1 MRARDTTVSPPADQ
15 PLDRATDV
23 VVVGAGLA
31 GLPVAWEL
39 ARRGASVRVVDAGP
53 PGAGT
58 SHVAAGMLAPVTET
72 EPDDPE
78 HLAVG
83 RAGLD
88 RWPAFAA
95 ALQDESG
102 LAVPLHAAGTLAVA
116 RDRDEAEALG
126 RFADVCGRF
135 GLPVERL
142 LPSAARRLEPA
153 LAPTLRGALAIPGDA
168 AVDPRRVV
176 AALVAALRGRA
187 VSMVQGQ
194 VERVVWAD
202 DRGEGAD
209 PAKIDGGAPRPAGH
223 PTSGGGVRPPRATG
237 VRLTDGT
244 VLRAGTVVL
253 ATGARTVDGLPA
265 AARVPVRPVKGQL
278 LVLRDPSGPGLVD
291 RVLRF
296 GTGYLVPR
304 GDGRYVLGAT
314 TEERGFDVATTAWA
328 LHDLLRDGF
337 ELVPGLLDLEVEE
350 TLAGLRPTTP
360 DALPAIGLASGVDGL
375 WWATGHHRNGVLLAP
390 LTGELIAD
398 GIAGRRAPAAGGS
411 AGDAGRVARLVAP
424 ARFVGRGTARGDA
437 ASSRPGPARVGP
449 PSGRV
454 STAQIVTPD
463 RPAPTPEDLRA

>member
-1 MRARDTTVSPPADQ
+1 MRARDTTVSLPADQ

-31 GLPVAWEL
+31 GLPVAWDL
-39 ARRGASVRVVDAGP
+39 ARRGASVRIVDAGA

-88 RWPAFAA
+88 RWSAFAA
-95 ALQDESG
+95 ALEDASG
-102 LAVPLHAAGTLAVA
+102 VALPLHAAGTLAVA

-135 GLPVERL
+135 GLPVQRL

-153 LAPTLRGALAIPGDA
+153 LAPTLRGALEIPGDA

-176 AALVAALRGRA
+176 AALVAALGERGVR
-187 VSMVQGQ
+187 V
-194 VERVVWAD
+194 VERQVDRVEWAD
-202 DRGEGAD
+202 G
-209 PAKIDGGAPRPAGH
+209 PL
-223 PTSGGGVRPPRATG
+223 RAAG
-237 VRLTDGT
+237 VRLVDGT
-244 VLRAGTVVL
+244 LLRAGAVVL
-253 ATGARTVDGLPA
+253 ATGARTVDGVPPV
-265 AARVPVRPVKGQL
+265 ARVPVRPVKGQL

-296 GTGYLVPR
+296 GSGYLVPR
-304 GDGRYVLGAT
+304 DDGRYVLGAT

-360 DALPAIGLASGVDGL
+360 DALPAIGPAVGVDGL

-398 GIAGRRAPAAGGS
+398 GIAGSPTPGDRGTRDDAAVRGT
-411 AGDAGRVARLVAP
+411 RPVAELVAP
-424 ARFVGRGTARGDA
+424 ARFAAREGA
-437 ASSRPGPARVGP
+437 RTEGASLPPG
-449 PSGRV
+449 
-454 STAQIVTPD
+454 VTPTAG
-463 RPAPTPEDLRA
+463 APRAPDPDPIPEDLRA

>member
-1 MRARDTTVSPPADQ
+1 MRARDTTVSRPADQ

-23 VVVGAGLA
+23 LVVGAGLA

-39 ARRGASVRVVDAGP
+39 ARRGATVRVVDAGA

-72 EPDDPE
+72 EPDDPD

-83 RAGLD
+83 RAGLS

-95 ALQDESG
+95 ALEAESG
-102 LAVPLHAAGTLAVA
+102 VAVPLHAAGTLAVA

-176 AALVAALRGRA
+176 AALVAALRGRN
-187 VSMVQGQ
+187 VSVVDGR
-194 VERVVWAD
+194 VERVLLS
-202 DRGEGAD
+202 REGA
-209 PAKIDGGAPRPAGH
+209 AAGR
-223 PTSGGGVRPPRATG
+223 GPRASG
-237 VRLTDGT
+237 VLLADGT
-244 VLRAGTVVL
+244 VLRAGAVVL
-253 ATGARTVDGLPA
+253 ATGARAVDGMPVG
-265 AARVPVRPVKGQL
+265 ARVPVRPVKGQL

-360 DALPAIGLASGVDGL
+360 DALPAIGPAAGVDGL

-390 LTGELIAD
+390 LTGELVAD
-398 GIAGRRAPAAGGS
+398 GLAGRTSSGAAS
-411 AGDAGRVARLVAP
+411 TADDAGAVAALVAP
-424 ARFVGRGTARGDA
+424 GRFAGPRPGADGPPTAGPVP
-437 ASSRPGPARVGP
+437 SRPTADRPVADRPVP
-449 PSGRV
+449 GRR
-454 STAQIVTPD
+454 SPD
-463 RPAPTPEDLRA
+463 RPVPIPEDPRA

>member
-1 MRARDTTVSPPADQ
+1 MRAGDTTVTPSADQ
-15 PLDRATDV
+15 PPDRATDV
-23 VVVGAGLA
+23 LVVGAGLA

-39 ARRGASVRVVDAGP
+39 ARRGASVRVVDAGA
-53 PGAGT
+53 PGGGT

-72 EPDDPE
+72 EPDDPD

-83 RAGLD
+83 RAGLQ

-95 ALQDESG
+95 ALEAESG
-102 LAVPLHAAGTLAVA
+102 VAVALHGAGTLALA

-126 RFADVCGRF
+126 RFAGVCDRF

-176 AALVAALRGRA
+176 AALVGALRARGVTVLA
-187 VSMVQGQ
+187 GT
-194 VERVVWAD
+194 VERVLTSRD
-202 DRGEGAD
+202 
-209 PAKIDGGAPRPAGH
+209 AGR
-223 PTSGGGVRPPRATG
+223 VPRATG
-237 VRLTDGT
+237 VRLADGT
-244 VLRAGTVVL
+244 VLRAGAVVL
-253 ATGARTVDGLPA
+253 ATGARIIDGLPD

-296 GTGYLVPR
+296 GSGYLVPR

-314 TEERGFDVATTAWA
+314 TEERGFDVGTTAWA

-360 DALPAIGLASGVDGL
+360 DALPAIGPADGVDGL

-390 LTGELIAD
+390 LTGELVAD
-398 GIAGRRAPAAGGS
+398 GLAGRRGADRGVPDVAPA
-411 AGDAGRVARLVAP
+411 DAAIVAALVAP
-424 ARFVGRGTARGDA
+424 ARFAVR
-437 ASSRPGPARVGP
+437 RPV
-449 PSGRV
+449 
-454 STAQIVTPD
+454 PD
-463 RPAPTPEDLRA
+463 RPVPTPEDLRA

>member
-1 MRARDTTVSPPADQ
+1 MRARDTPVPAPPTIPADR
-15 PLDRATDV
+15 PTDV
-23 VVVGAGLA
+23 LVVGAGLA

-39 ARRGASVRVVDAGP
+39 VRRGATVRVVDAGA

-72 EPDDPE
+72 EPDDPG

-95 ALQDESG
+95 ALTAESG
-102 LAVPLHAAGTLAVA
+102 IELPLHAAGTLALA
-116 RDRDEAEALG
+116 RDRDEAEALA
-126 RFADVCGRF
+126 RFAAVCDRF
-135 GLPVERL
+135 ELTAERV

-176 AALVAALRGRA
+176 TALVGALRSRGVEMARG
-187 VSMVQGQ
+187 V
-194 VERVVWAD
+194 VERVVL
-202 DRGEGAD
+202 
-209 PAKIDGGAPRPAGH
+209 DG
-223 PTSGGGVRPPRATG
+223 PRATG
-237 VRLTDGT
+237 VLLADGT
-244 VLRAGTVVL
+244 PLRAGAVVL
-253 ATGARTVDGLPA
+253 ATGARVLPGLPDH
-265 AARVPVRPVKGQL
+265 ARVPVRPVKGQL
-278 LVLRDPSGPGLVD
+278 LVLRDPSGPGLVE

-304 GDGRYVLGAT
+304 DDGRYVLGAT
-314 TEERGFDVATTAWA
+314 TEERGFDTATTAWA

-360 DALPAIGLASGVDGL
+360 DALPAIGPASGVDGV

-390 LTGELIAD
+390 LTGALVAGALSGETPSAAD
-398 GIAGRRAPAAGGS
+398 AQVAALVAPGRFDRPGPVAPAPSSTTTAPAAPTGADRDPS
-411 AGDAGRVARLVAP
+411 VA
-424 ARFVGRGTARGDA
+424 GTATDGARTASTITTPPVREDA
-437 ASSRPGPARVGP
+437 
-449 PSGRV
+449 
-454 STAQIVTPD
+454 
-463 RPAPTPEDLRA
+463 RA